1 MPEPSSVH
9 TIETSEHPSLPSS
22 YRAFQIGKIPELY
35 DKAEQLYSA
44 VDSIDYTDYIGRLE
58 SCRSRSWF
66 ARHKDSGK
74 VRVFT
79 TTCKLRWCPMCVAAR
94 RAWLQGSIGE
104 WLKGIEQ
111 PKFLTLTVRHV
122 GLPLSLQIK
131 NLYTYFKNL
140 RRSSFWRRKVAG
152 GVWFFQLK
160 KSDTDELWHPH
171 LHCVLDSDYMLHETL
186 SALWNDITHGSPIV
200 DIKIVRNPEKSA
212 DYVARYATAPANL
225 IHLDTND
232 AVDCFRSLHGK
243 RICGKFGTAEVIHLR
258 PPKCDDKDSWQHVG
272 NWSTV
277 SQLAD
282 SNDDAALILKAWQ
295 SDDVLSSGISMYAVE
310 YEIKNGFARLI
321 DDGPHQYNLAFY
333 DTS

>member
-1 MPEPSSVH
+1 MSGTSSVH
-9 TIETSEHPSLPSS
+9 TIETSERLPLPSS
-22 YRAFQIGKIPELY
+22 YRAYRIGLNPDLY
-35 DKAEQLYSA
+35 EKANQLYSA
-44 VDSIDYTDYIGRLE
+44 VDAVDYTSYIDRLD

-66 ARHKDSGK
+66 ARHKDTGK

-111 PKFLTLTVRHV
+111 PKFLTLTIKHN

-140 RRSSFWRRKVAG
+140 RRSAFWRRKVAG

-171 LHCVLDSDYMLHETL
+171 LHCVLDSDWMLHETL
-186 SALWNDITHGSPIV
+186 SGLWNEITHGSPIV

-225 IHLDTND
+225 IHLDTDD
-232 AVDCFRSLHGK
+232 AVDCFRSLHGR

-258 PPKCDDKDSWQHVG
+258 PPKCDDKDEWQHVG
-272 NWSTV
+272 GWSVVT
-277 SQLAD
+277 QCAD
-282 SNDDAALILKAWQ
+282 SHPAALLILQAWQ
-295 SDDVLSSGISMYAVE
+295 SNSVLAPSISMYDLE
-310 YEIKNGFARLI
+310 YEIRNGFKRLV
-321 DDGPHQYNLAFY
+321 DDGPFQYNLAFY